1 MSTVSI
7 NVDNIANTI
16 SRMKNSEI
24 ETLLLLLT
32 EDGKE
37 LIKRK
42 RDIEQKK
49 IKTLSRDKV
58 FNV

>member
-37 LIKRK
+37 LLKRK
-42 RDIEQKK
+42 RYIEQKK